1 MGAKGLVGAALA
13 AWVVVGCGVAETQE
27 PGTSSLETA
36 KAAVVVANGIQL
48 NGINPNGIN
57 PNGIN
62 PNGVLVNRTLL
73 AVRYDGARI
82 PGTAAPLEQLWIEG
96 SELHGLMDQQ
106 ELSGQDL
113 QQVHLFADLD
123 NGVQVALRIDNVTQ
137 GTGADQDVWSYRVS
151 YQEPEDGQWYPLC
164 KTLDG
169 TDSDAIA
176 LDALWN
182 YDQGVAG
189 GGSKIH
195 STTGFTF
202 ACDGYALAKCVR
214 FGYAPWRSV
223 NGVSLEDY
231 HQSCTRLLRADYC
244 GDGTPH
250 TVNGNMVN
258 IYDSASVQTDA
269 ASWQPEALW
278 NTQGASCFTD
288 HNRSTEP
295 FQCADGRTVS
305 ACDPIFSSNTLII
318 SETP

>member
-1 MGAKGLVGAALA
+1 MGAKGLVGAAMA
-13 AWVVVGCGVAETQE
+13 AWMVVGCGVAETQE

-36 KAAVVVANGIQL
+36 KAAVVVANGVQL

-62 PNGVLVNRTLL
+62 PNGVLANRMLL
-73 AVRYDGARI
+73 SVRYDDVKV
-82 PGTAAPLEQLWIEG
+82 PGAAPFSQTWIQG
-96 SELHGLMDQQ
+96 SELHGLIDTQ
-106 ELSGQDL
+106 ELSGPDFL
-113 QQVHLFADLD
+113 QARFVADLD
-123 NGVQVALRIDNVTQ
+123 DGSQVNLRIDNVTQ
-137 GTGADQDVWSYRVS
+137 GSGADADVWSYRVS
-151 YQEPEDGQWYPLC
+151 YLENDGQWYPLC

-176 LDALWN
+176 LDAVWN
-182 YDQGVAG
+182 YGQGVAG

-231 HQSCTRLLRADYC
+231 HQACTRLLRADFC

-250 TVNGNMVN
+250 TQNGNLVN
-258 IYDSASVQTDA
+258 IYDSVSVQTDA

-278 NTQGASCFTD
+278 NANGASCFTS
-288 HNRSTEP
+288 HNRSTTP
-295 FQCADGRTVS
+295 IQCADGRTVS
-305 ACDPIFSSNTLII
+305 ACEPSFSSSTLII